1 MMKKDFSDSSLF
13 QKLSSESEEIKK
25 LKWIES
31 EKERRDIGYS
41 RALLIWIRK
50 HHFKWWDSH

>member
-1 MMKKDFSDSSLF
+1 MKEDFSDSSLF

-31 EKERRDIGYS
+31 EKEKRDIGYS
-41 RALLIWIRK
+41 RALLIWIRN
-50 HHFKWWDSH
+50 HRDNWWRSH